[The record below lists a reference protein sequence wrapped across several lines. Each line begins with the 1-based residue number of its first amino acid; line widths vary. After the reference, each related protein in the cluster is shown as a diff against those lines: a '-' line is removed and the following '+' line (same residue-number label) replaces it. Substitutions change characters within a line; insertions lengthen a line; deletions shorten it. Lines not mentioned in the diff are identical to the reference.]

1 MTVNTS
7 KIVCIDIHRV
17 AEPRKYKNCLV
28 LEIRMIS
35 IGFGCFDVDKIR
47 AASNDMTNSYLAGR
61 LIGPAGVAKLLPF
74 RTSNSP
80 PSKEG
85 GEGDCGRSA

>member
-17 AEPRKYKNCLV
+17 AEPRKDRNCSV
-28 LEIRMIS
+28 LEISMVS
-35 IGFGCFDVDKIR
+35 IGYRYFDVDKIR
-47 AASNDMTNSYLAGR
+47 AVSNDMTNSYLAGR
-61 LIGPAGVAKLLPF
+61 LIGPAGVAKLLDF
-74 RTSNSP
+74 RTSNPP

>member
-7 KIVCIDIHRV
+7 KIVCIAIHRV
-17 AEPRKYKNCLV
+17 AEPHKYKICLV

-35 IGFGCFDVDKIR
+35 IAFGCFDVDKIR
-47 AASNDMTNSYLAGR
+47 AASNDMTNSYLAGG
-61 LIGPAGVAKLLPF
+61 LVGPAGVAKLLSF
-74 RTSNSP
+74 RTSNPP

-85 GEGDCGRSA
+85 GEGDCDYSA